1 MQRYQ
6 FLHGLAAAFA
16 ALCLAAPATGF
27 AQGYPN
33 KPIRLVVPFPAAGA
47 TDLFARTLGQKMGEK
62 LGTTLVVDNK
72 PGAGGAIGSD
82 LAAKA
87 APDGY
92 TLLLATTSTHSI
104 GPAITS
110 RLPYD
115 TVRDFTPI
123 AHVGDA
129 PSIMLVPVDS
139 PAKTVREWI
148 DYAKKNPGK
157 LNYAS
162 SGNGTIVQLTAEL
175 FKAQAGVFVTHI
187 PYKGTALAIP
197 DLISGKVEVLFDSL
211 PTGMPHVRDGRLRA
225 LGVTT
230 LKRSPLAPELPP
242 IADTLPGFESNT
254 WFGFYGPKGLP
265 PDIVARVNKAA
276 NEALADPE
284 VKDKLSRLGIE
295 PATAGTPEQ
304 FAKMVAADAAKW
316 KKIVVERKITN
327 D

>member
-1 MQRYQ
+1 MKRIQ
-6 FLHGLAAAFA
+6 FLQGAAVALLCMAASSASLAE
-16 ALCLAAPATGF
+16 
-27 AQGYPN
+27 GYPN
-33 KPIRLVVPFPAAGA
+33 KPIRLIVPFPAGGA

-62 LGTTLVVDNK
+62 LGTQLIIDNK

-82 LAAKA
+82 QAAKA
-87 APDGY
+87 PADGY

-104 GPAITS
+104 GPAVVPK
-110 RLPYD
+110 LPYD

-123 AHVGDA
+123 GHVGDA
-129 PSIMLVPVDS
+129 PSIMLVPVTS

-197 DLISGKVEVLFDSL
+197 DLISGKIDVLFDSL

-242 IADTLPGFESNT
+242 IADTLPGYESNT
-254 WFGFYGPKGLP
+254 WFGFYGPKNLP
-265 PDIVARVNKAA
+265 ADIVARVNKAA
-276 NEALADPE
+276 NEAIADPE
-284 VKDKLSRLGIE
+284 VKDKLARLGIE
-295 PATAGTPEQ
+295 PAAAGTPEQ
-304 FAKMVAADAAKW
+304 FAKMVAIDAAKW

-327 D
+327 E